1 MKKYLLKISSYF
13 QQHRCSSFVLRAL
26 QELRIIDH
34 DLNPA
39 YAQEGE
45 DLLIHSYLIK
55 KAAGFYVDIG
65 ANHPKKFSSTYLFY
79 QRGWQGICVDPWPE
93 ATKLFAKYRPSDL
106 FVNCGIG
113 NQTSNLNYYCF
124 ASSLMNTFD
133 AAEAESVQK
142 NIALDD
148 GCRLVEVKKVAVCKL
163 ADLLNDNSSFLAARK
178 IDFMNIDVEGG
189 ELAVLESND
198 WSKYLPGIIA
208 IEIHGFDLS
217 CANDFPVHNYLV
229 DKGYQL
235 IAKTQLTAIYRHQDY
250 DF

>member
-1 MKKYLLKISSYF
+1 MTNYFDKIKHYFRTHRFSSV
-13 QQHRCSSFVLRAL
+13 SLRAL
-26 QELRIIDH
+26 QELGIIDH

-45 DLLIHSYLIK
+45 DLIVNSYFIK
-55 KAAGFYVDIG
+55 KDQGFYVDIG

-79 QRGWQGICVDPWPE
+79 QKGWQGLCVDPWPE

-113 NQTSNLNYYCF
+113 NQASNLDYYCF